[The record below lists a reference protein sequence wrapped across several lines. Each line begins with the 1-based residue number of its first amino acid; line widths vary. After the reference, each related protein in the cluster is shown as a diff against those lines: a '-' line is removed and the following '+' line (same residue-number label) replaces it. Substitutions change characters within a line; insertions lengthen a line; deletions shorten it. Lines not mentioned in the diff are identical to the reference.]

1 MSVDPVDIE
10 ARISKTGQQ
19 PAGGPRVTVKDF
31 KGKVDPDW
39 CPGCGDFGVL
49 TALKQALVELNLH
62 PHKVMTISGIG
73 CSSNLPGY
81 VSTYGMHTLHGRAL
95 AVATGAQLANHELK
109 IIVTGG
115 DGDGYGIGGNHFVHS
130 MRRNVDLTYIVMNN
144 QIYGLTTG
152 QISPTSTKGMKT
164 KSTPAGSVENPIFPV
179 SLAIA
184 AGATYVARGY
194 TGQVKHLVDLIKG
207 GIQHKGFALIDAF
220 SPCVTFNLENTHE
233 FFKHRTKKL
242 EDMGHDPTDFAA
254 AIQKSYEWG
263 DEIPIGLFWK
273 RNDLPSLDQLEPIL
287 DEGGPLARR
296 PLGISPETAKSLVRE
311 LM

>member
-1 MSVDPVDIE
+1 MSVVMSPP
-10 ARISKTGQQ
+10 
-19 PAGGPRVTVKDF
+19 PAGTATATEERPSRQILTVKDM
-31 KGKVDPDW
+31 KGKAEPDS

-49 TALKQALVELNLH
+49 AALKQALAELGLQ
-62 PHKVMTISGIG
+62 PHEVMVISGIG

-81 VSTYGMHTLHGRAL
+81 LNTYGMHTLHGRAL
-95 AVATGAQLANHELK
+95 AVATGAQLANHDLK
-109 IIVTGG
+109 IVVTGG

-194 TGQVKHLVDLIKG
+194 TGQVK
-207 GIQHKGFALIDAF
+207 
-220 SPCVTFNLENTHE
+220 
-233 FFKHRTKKL
+233 
-242 EDMGHDPTDFAA
+242 
-254 AIQKSYEWG
+254 
-263 DEIPIGLFWK
+263 
-273 RNDLPSLDQLEPIL
+273 
-287 DEGGPLARR
+287 
-296 PLGISPETAKSLVRE
+296 
-311 LM
+311 

>member
-1 MSVDPVDIE
+1 MSLGTDIE
-10 ARISKTGQQ
+10 TKTSSQMPFGHA
-19 PAGGPRVTVKDF
+19 PVTVKDY

-39 CPGCGDFGVL
+39 CPGCGDFGILV
-49 TALKQALVELNLH
+49 ALKQALVELNIQ
-62 PHKVMTISGIG
+62 PHQAMVISGIG
-73 CSSNLPGY
+73 CSSNIPGFIN
-81 VSTYGMHTLHGRAL
+81 SYGMHTLHGRAL

-109 IIVTGG
+109 IIAAGG

-164 KSTPAGSVENPIFPV
+164 KSTPAGSVENPINPIP
-179 SLAIA
+179 LAIA

-194 TGQVKHLVDLIKG
+194 TGQVKHLVELIKG
-207 GIQHKGFALIDAF
+207 GIQHKGFSLIDAF
-220 SPCVTFNLENTHE
+220 SPCVTFNLDNSHE

-242 EDMGHDPTDFAA
+242 EDMGHDPSNFAA
-254 AIQKSYEWG
+254 AMERGYEWG

-273 RNDLPSLDQLEPIL
+273 KDDLPSLDQLEPIL
-287 DEGGPLARR
+287 NDGGPLVRR
-296 PLGISPETAKSLVRE
+296 PLGIPPDVARSLIRE